1 MEKNALSGAQLEIMQ
16 IIWKNGGSMMF
27 SELSGELDR
36 RGKSWKT
43 NTVLTFLSRLTERG
57 MLTVKKQGR
66 LNQYVARVSE
76 SQYLEEQTRSFIDT
90 VYGGSARH
98 LVSAL
103 LGQDYLSGS
112 DYAELKAFWEGE
124 KKDE

>member
-1 MEKNALSGAQLEIMQ
+1 MEKNTLSGAQLEIMQ
-16 IIWKNGGSMMF
+16 IIWKNGGSIMF

-36 RGKSWKT
+36 REKNWKT
-43 NTVLTFLSRLTERG
+43 NTILTFLSRLAERG

-66 LNQYVARVSE
+66 LNEYVAVMSE
-76 SQYLEEQTRSFIDT
+76 SQYLAEQTRSFIDN
-90 VYGGSARH
+90 VYGGSAKH

-103 LGQDYLSGS
+103 LGQDYLSGN

-124 KKDE
+124 QKNE

>member
-16 IIWKNGGSMMF
+16 IIWKNGGSIMF

-36 RGKSWKT
+36 REKHWKT
-43 NTVLTFLSRLTERG
+43 NTILTFLSRLAERG

-66 LNQYVARVSE
+66 LNEYVAVMSE
-76 SQYLEEQTRSFIDT
+76 SQYLAEQTRSFIDN
-90 VYGGSARH
+90 VYGGSAKH

-103 LGQDYLSGS
+103 LGQDYLSGN

-124 KKDE
+124 QKNE

>member
-16 IIWKNGGSMMF
+16 IIWKNGGSIMF

-36 RGKSWKT
+36 REKNWKT
-43 NTVLTFLSRLTERG
+43 NTILTFLSRLAERG
-57 MLTVKKQGR
+57 ILTVKKQGR
-66 LNQYVARVSE
+66 LNEYVAVMSE
-76 SQYLEEQTRSFIDT
+76 SQYLAEQTRSFIDN
-90 VYGGSARH
+90 VYGGSAKH

-103 LGQDYLSGS
+103 LGQDYLSGN

-124 KKDE
+124 QKNE